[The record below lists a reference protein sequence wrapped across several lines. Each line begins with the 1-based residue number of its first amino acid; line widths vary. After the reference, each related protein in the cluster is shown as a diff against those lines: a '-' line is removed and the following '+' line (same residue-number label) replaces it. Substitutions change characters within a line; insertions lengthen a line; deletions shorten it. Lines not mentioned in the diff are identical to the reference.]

1 MFFLSVLLILI
12 LWLPVP
18 PRGCSSLNRLPRSA
32 GNSLP
37 LWYPCPR
44 RILLWVLPL
53 ICGTDHL
60 NRACSTLRPGRNRIL
75 PPVGPFCGGNGPPA
89 LIPETP
95 AAFYPHCCT
104 LFSPYAPPYVFISY
118 GFIITSGQSGLCVQ
132 SRRKTGNIHTP
143 PSKNSLIRKHF
154 LVA

>member
-1 MFFLSVLLILI
+1 MVLGLTAAR
-12 LWLPVP
+12 VQ
-18 PRGCSSLNRLPRSA
+18 SYKEA
-32 GNSLP
+32 GRAP
-37 LWYPCPR
+37 YA
-44 RILLWVLPL
+44 RILGFRKESRELLALVKQKTAIPL
-53 ICGTDHL
+53 ITKTAD
-60 NRACSTLRPGRNRIL
+60 APRIL
-75 PPVGPFCGGNGPPA
+75 TGTA
-89 LIPETP
+89 LDMFSQDIY
-95 AAFYPHCCT
+95 ASHIRQVDVYKRQT